1 MPDERRDWTGDGDGA
16 APAARAARR
25 VTLLYL
31 IKQVELAVRTH
42 LDAAVASE
50 GLTSLQYTALTA
62 LDRHP
67 GITSAV
73 LARNSF
79 VRPQTMAQMI
89 TALLDKQLIE
99 RAVDPTNRRQMLLA
113 LTPEGKR
120 VLDRLAEPVAKI
132 ELQMIRNL
140 REGDVAN
147 LREDLES
154 CQRALAG
161 SSSH

>member
-1 MPDERRDWTGDGDGA
+1 MPDERRDRAPNGA
-16 APAARAARR
+16 PMATSPRG

-31 IKQVELAVRTH
+31 IKQVELAVRSH
-42 LDAAVASE
+42 LDAVVASE
-50 GLTSLQYTALTA
+50 GLTSLQYTALTV

-89 TALLDKQLIE
+89 TVLLDKQLIE
-99 RAVDPTNRRQMLLA
+99 RAVDATNRRQMHLS
-113 LTPEGKR
+113 LTSEGKR
-120 VLDRLAEPVAKI
+120 VLSRLAEPVAQI
-132 ELQMIRNL
+132 EWQMIKNL

-154 CQRALAG
+154 CRRALSG
-161 SSSH
+161 SSSR

>member
-1 MPDERRDWTGDGDGA
+1 MPDEQLDRIDGEV
-16 APAARAARR
+16 PIARSSRG

-50 GLTSLQYTALTA
+50 GLTSLQYTALTV

-99 RAVDPTNRRQMLLA
+99 RAVDPANRRQMLLA
-113 LTPEGKR
+113 LTPEGKQ
-120 VLDRLAEPVAKI
+120 VLDRLAEPVRRI
-132 ELQMIRNL
+132 ESQMIRNL

-154 CQRALAG
+154 CRRALAG

>member
-1 MPDERRDWTGDGDGA
+1 MPDEPSDRTDGR
-16 APAARAARR
+16 APTAMAPRR

-31 IKQVELAVRTH
+31 IKQVELAVRSH

-50 GLTSLQYTALTA
+50 GLTSLQYTAMTV

-89 TALLDKQLIE
+89 TVLLEKQLIE
-99 RAVDPTNRRQMLLA
+99 RTVDPDNRRQMHLA

-120 VLDRLAEPVAKI
+120 VLERLAEPVAHI
-132 ELQMIRNL
+132 ETQMIRNL

-147 LREDLES
+147 LRDDLES
-154 CQRALAG
+154 CRRALAG

>member
-1 MPDERRDWTGDGDGA
+1 MPDEQRDQREGGA
-16 APAARAARR
+16 PSSRVARG
-25 VTLLYL
+25 VNLLYL
-31 IKQVELAVRTH
+31 IKQVELGVRAR

-50 GLTSLQYTALTA
+50 VLTSLQYTAMTV

-99 RAVDPTNRRQMLLA
+99 RAVDPANRRQMLLA
-113 LTPEGKR
+113 LTPEGR
-120 VLDRLAEPVAKI
+120 RGLDRLAEPVRKI
-132 ELQMIRNL
+132 ESQMIRNL

-154 CQRALAG
+154 CRRALAG
-161 SSSH
+161 SSS

>member
-1 MPDERRDWTGDGDGA
+1 MPDEHPDGVDGR
-16 APAARAARR
+16 APAATSRR
-25 VTLLYL
+25 GVTLLYL
-31 IKQVELAVRTH
+31 IKQVELAVRSH
-42 LDAAVASE
+42 LDAVVANE
-50 GLTSLQYTALTA
+50 GLTSLQYTALTV

-89 TALLDKQLIE
+89 TVLLEKQLIE
-99 RAVDPTNRRQMLLA
+99 RTVDESNRRQMLLA

-120 VLDRLAEPVAKI
+120 VLDRLAEPVAQI
-132 ELQMIRNL
+132 EWQMIRNL

-154 CQRALAG
+154 CRRALSG
-161 SSSH
+161 SGSH

>member
-1 MPDERRDWTGDGDGA
+1 MPDEQLDQVNGEV
-16 APAARAARR
+16 PIARSSRG

-50 GLTSLQYTALTA
+50 GLTSLQYTALTV

-120 VLDRLAEPVAKI
+120 VLDRLADPVRKI
-132 ELQMIRNL
+132 ESQMIRNL

-154 CQRALAG
+154 CRRALSG

>member
-1 MPDERRDWTGDGDGA
+1 MA
-16 APAARAARR
+16 ASSRG

-31 IKQVELAVRTH
+31 IKQVELAVRSR
-42 LDAAVASE
+42 LDAVVASE
-50 GLTSLQYTALTA
+50 DLTSLQYTALTV

-89 TALLDKQLIE
+89 AVLLDKQLIE
-99 RAVDPTNRRQMLLA
+99 RAVDETNRRQMLLV
-113 LTPEGKR
+113 LTPEAKR
-120 VLDRLAEPVAKI
+120 VLDRLAEPVSEI
-132 ELQMIRNL
+132 EWQMIRNL

-154 CQRALAG
+154 CRRALSG
-161 SSSH
+161 SNSH

>member
-1 MPDERRDWTGDGDGA
+1 MPDEGPAGA
-16 APAARAARR
+16 EGGPTVSTSPRG

-31 IKQVELAVRTH
+31 IKQVELAVRSQ
-42 LDAAVASE
+42 LDAVVASE
-50 GLTSLQYTALTA
+50 GLTSLQYTALTV

-79 VRPQTMAQMI
+79 VRPQTMAQMV
-89 TALLDKQLIE
+89 TVLLDKQLIE
-99 RAVDPTNRRQMLLA
+99 RAVDAANRRQMLLV

-120 VLDRLAEPVAKI
+120 ALDRLSEPVAQI
-132 ELQMIRNL
+132 EWQMIRNL

-154 CQRALAG
+154 CRRALSG
-161 SSSH
+161 SNSH